1 MARPANRLPALSLLL
16 LLLLLPPPL
25 LSLEAGHLRPTEGRL
40 MKNCIP
46 ARRKC
51 QADLTCNTSYHHLKS
66 CTFGIS
72 TPTLPEDCLEAA
84 QHLRNSPL
92 RNCTCHRHRKN
103 QTACLD
109 IYSTV
114 LRAHSLGGYELDASP
129 SEDDTVTSEHWETK
143 LSKLKMFKP
152 DADFC
157 LQFATLCTFD
167 RKCDQLRKAYGK
179 VCSGTHCQRQDC
191 LQQLFAFFEEAPE
204 LLAQGILLCPCEPS
218 DLSCGQR
225 RRNTIAPSCAL
236 PSETPN
242 CLELLHICNLDKQ
255 CRSRLDAFQTH
266 CHPMDILGTCATEQS
281 RCVQAYMGLIGT
293 AMTPNFVSN
302 ISASV
307 ALSCTCRGSGNQQ
320 EDCEQLEKSF
330 SHNPCLMDAIA
341 VKMHLHKQLLSKNKT
356 DNSTSP
362 VMERQNLAL
371 RPRPWM
377 PSLFS
382 CILTL
387 ILLPSFC

>member
-16 LLLLLPPPL
+16 LLLLLPPL

-51 QADLTCNTSYHHLKS
+51 QADLACNTSYHHLKS

-114 LRAHSLGGYELDASP
+114 LRAHSL
-129 SEDDTVTSEHWETK
+129 
-143 LSKLKMFKP
+143 

-362 VMERQNLAL
+362 VMGRQNLAL
-371 RPRPWM
+371 RPWPWM
-377 PSLFS
+377 PSLLS
-382 CILTL
+382 CTLTL